1 MARYREIADDIRAKI
16 KSGVYPEG
24 GKLPSISELM
34 DAYKV
39 DGLQTIRNAQQLLVE
54 EGYLA
59 SHQGV
64 GVFVI
69 SKDPGRGLDIPAA
82 LTSARDTLER
92 VLAALAMGAKHTVTF
107 DLDSDDT
114 RFVLMEAL
122 REFAARERWRAE
134 HDDASGESQI
144 QLAEQAEALIETIKN
159 T

>member
-16 KSGVYPEG
+16 KSGFYAEG
-24 GKLPSISELM
+24 SKLPSISELM
-34 DAYKV
+34 TTYQV

-59 SHQGV
+59 SQQGV

-69 SKDPGRGLDIPAA
+69 SKDPERGLDIPAA

-92 VLAALAMGAKHTVTF
+92 VLAALAMQAKHTVTF

-114 RFVLMEAL
+114 RFVLQEAL
-122 REFAARERWRAE
+122 REFAARERWQAE
-134 HDDASGESQI
+134 RDDANGESRI
-144 QLAEQAEALIETIKN
+144 QLAEQAQAMIETIKSR
-159 T
+159 